1 MPPHTGTGPTQSHTP
16 QIVPC
21 LRIPVL
27 TLPSNTLL
35 RLYHASAY
43 RYWPYP
49 ITPVRLYHA
58 SAYRY
63 WAYPIT
69 HSSDCTTPP
78 HTGTGPTQSHTP
90 QIVPC
95 LRIPVLALPNHTLVR
110 LYHASAYRY
119 WPYPITHSSDCTTP
133 PHTGTGPTQSHTP
146 QIVPCLRIPVLALPN
161 HTLVRLYHASAYR
174 YWPYPITLVR
184 LYHASAY
191 RYWPYP
197 ITLVRLYHAF
207 AYWYW
212 PYPITHSSDCT
223 MPLHTGTGPT
233 QSHTRQIVP
242 CHCIP
247 VLALPNHTLVRLYH
261 ATAYRYWPYPITH
274 SSDCTMPLHTGTG
287 PTQSH
292 TRQIVPAT
300 AYRYWP
306 YPITHSSDCTMP
318 LHTGTGPT
326 QSHTRQIVPRLRI
339 PVLALPNHTLVRL
352 YHASAYRYW
361 PYPITHSSDCTMPPH
376 TGTGPTQSHT
386 RQIVPRLRI
395 PVLALPNHTL
405 VRLYHASA
413 YRYWPYP
420 ITHSSDCTTPPH
432 TGTGPTQSHTRQIVP
447 CLRIPVLALPN
458 HTLVR
463 LYHASAYRYWPYP
476 ITLVRLYHAT
486 AYQYWPYPIT
496 HSSDC
501 TMPLHTGTGP
511 TQSHL
516 SDCTM
521 PLHTSTG
528 PTQSHTRQ
536 IVPRLRIPV
545 LALPNHTC
553 QIVPC
558 HCIPVLAL
566 PNHTLVR
573 LYHATAYRYWP
584 YPITLVRL
592 YHATAYQYWPYPITH
607 SSDCTMPLHTGT
619 GPTQSHLSDCT
630 MPLHTSTGPTQSHTR
645 QIVPRLRIP
654 VLALPNHTRQIVP
667 CHCIPVLALPNHT
680 CQIVPCHCIPVLAP
694 PNHTL
699 VRLYHAFAY
708 RYWPYPITLV
718 RLYHATAYQYWPHPI
733 TLVRL
738 YHATAYQ
745 YSRYWP

>member
-1 MPPHTGTGPTQSHTP
+1 MYHASAYRYWPYPITHSSDCTMPPHTGTGPTQSHTC

-27 TLPSNTLL
+27 TLPNNTLL
-35 RLYHASAY
+35 
-43 RYWPYP
+43 
-49 ITPVRLYHA
+49 
-58 SAYRY
+58 
-63 WAYPIT
+63 
-69 HSSDCTTPP
+69 
-78 HTGTGPTQSHTP
+78 
-90 QIVPC
+90 
-95 LRIPVLALPNHTLVR
+95 R

-119 WPYPITHSSDCTTP
+119 WPYPITHSSDCTMP
-133 PHTGTGPTQSHTP
+133 PHTGTGPTQSHTRQIIP
-146 QIVPCLRIPVLALPN
+146 CLRIPVLALPNHTRQIVPCLRIPVLALPN
-161 HTLVRLYHASAYR
+161 HTRQIVPRLRILVLALPNH
-174 YWPYPITLVR
+174 TLVR
-184 LYHASAY
+184 LYHATAY
-191 RYWPYP
+191 R
-197 ITLVRLYHAF
+197 
-207 AYWYW
+207 YW

-274 SSDCTMPLHTGTG
+274 SSDCTCHCIPVLALSNHTLVRLY
-287 PTQSH
+287 H
-292 TRQIVPAT
+292 AT

-306 YPITHSSDCTMP
+306 YPITHSSDCT
-318 LHTGTGPT
+318 T
-326 QSHTRQIVPRLRI
+326 
-339 PVLALPNHTLVRL
+339 
-352 YHASAYRYW
+352 
-361 PYPITHSSDCTMPPH
+361 PPH
-376 TGTGPTQSHT
+376 TGTGPTQPHT

-447 CLRIPVLALPN
+447 RLRIPVLALPN

-476 ITLVRLYHAT
+476 IT
-486 AYQYWPYPIT
+486 

-501 TMPLHTGTGP
+501 TMPPHTG
-511 TQSHL
+511 
-516 SDCTM
+516 
-521 PLHTSTG
+521 TG

-607 SSDCTMPLHTGT
+607 SSDCTTPPHTGTGPTQSHLSDCTMPLHTSTGPTQSHTRQIVPCHCIPVLALPNHTCQIVPCHCIPVLALPNHTLVRLYHATAYRYWPYPITLVRLYHATAYQYWPYPITHSSDCTTPSHTGTGPTQSHSSDCTMPLHTGT

-645 QIVPRLRIP
+645 QIVPCLR
-654 VLALPNHTRQIVP
+654 
-667 CHCIPVLALPNHT
+667 IPVLALPNHT

-694 PNHTL
+694 PNHTCQIVPCHCIPVQSILAL
-699 VRLYHAFAY
+699 VSHSL
-708 RYWPYPITLV
+708 IC
-718 RLYHATAYQYWPHPI
+718 ATCPHTNTSPN
-733 TLVRL
+733 
-738 YHATAYQ
+738 Q
-745 YSRYWP
+745 SYSTCQISVI

>member
-1 MPPHTGTGPTQSHTP
+1 MKRFSW
-16 QIVPC
+16 
-21 LRIPVL
+21 LRKSWSLGLSVIAVCTTVIALSSFPK
-27 TLPSNTLL
+27 
-35 RLYHASAY
+35 LYHASAY
-43 RYWPYP
+43 RYWP
-49 ITPVRLYHA
+49 
-58 SAYRY
+58 
-63 WAYPIT
+63 YPIT

-78 HTGTGPTQSHTP
+78 HTGTGPTQSHTR
-90 QIVPC
+90 QIVPR
-95 LRIPVLALPNHTLVR
+95 LRIPVLALPNHTLIRLYHASAYRYWPYPITPVR

-133 PHTGTGPTQSHTP
+133 PHTGTGPTQSHTC
-146 QIVPCLRIPVLALPN
+146 QIVPRLRIPVLALPN

-174 YWPYPITLVR
+174 YWPYPITHLSDCTTPPHTGTGPTQSH
-184 LYHASAY
+184 L
-191 RYWPYP
+191 
-197 ITLVRLYHAF
+197 
-207 AYWYW
+207 
-212 PYPITHSSDCT
+212 SDCT
-223 MPLHTGTGPT
+223 MPPHTGTGPT

-242 CHCIP
+242 RLRIP

-287 PTQSH
+287 PTQTH
-292 TRQIVPAT
+292 TPQIVP
-300 AYRYWP
+300 
-306 YPITHSSDCTMP
+306 C
-318 LHTGTGPT
+318 
-326 QSHTRQIVPRLRI
+326 LRI
-339 PVLALPNHTLVRL
+339 PVLALPNHTLLRLYHASAYRYWPYPITLLRL

-361 PYPITHSSDCTMPPH
+361 PYPITHSSDCTMPLH
-376 TGTGPTQSHT
+376 TSTGPTQSHT
-386 RQIVPRLRI
+386 RQIVPCHCI

-447 CLRIPVLALPN
+447 CHCIPVLALPNHTLVRLYHASAYRYWPYPITHSSDCTTPPHTGTGPTQSHTRQIVPCHCIPVLALSNHTLVRLYHASAYRYWPYPITHSSDCTTPPHTGTGPTQSHTRQIVPCHCIPVLALPN

-486 AYQYWPYPIT
+486 AYRYWPYPIT

-501 TMPLHTGTGP
+501 TTPPHTGTGP

-521 PLHTSTG
+521 PLHTGTG

-558 HCIPVLAL
+558 HCIPVQSILAL
-566 PNHTLVR
+566 VSHSLICATCPHTNTSPNQF
-573 LYHATAYRYWP
+573 Y
-584 YPITLVRL
+584 
-592 YHATAYQYWPYPITH
+592 
-607 SSDCTMPLHTGT
+607 S
-619 GPTQSHLSDCT
+619 
-630 MPLHTSTGPTQSHTR
+630 
-645 QIVPRLRIP
+645 
-654 VLALPNHTRQIVP
+654 
-667 CHCIPVLALPNHT
+667 T
-680 CQIVPCHCIPVLAP
+680 CQISV
-694 PNHTL
+694 N
-699 VRLYHAFAY
+699 
-708 RYWPYPITLV
+708 
-718 RLYHATAYQYWPHPI
+718 
-733 TLVRL
+733 
-738 YHATAYQ
+738 
-745 YSRYWP
+745 